1 MGSLGQ
7 QQERARE
14 ICGARA
20 REAGRWAGR
29 VGESW
34 AELERSW
41 AVVWA
46 ARGERRRGL
55 IGSGRA
61 GKGGER
67 VGPVLGVGL
76 GFFLIFISFPLFFF
90 LFQTKLTLF
99 EFKFEFEFKPHSI
112 K

>member
-1 MGSLGQ
+1 M
-7 QQERARE
+7 
-14 ICGARA
+14 
-20 REAGRWAGR
+20 
-29 VGESW
+29 GESW

-76 GFFLIFISFPLFFF
+76 GFGFGFLSHSISFPSLFYSSSN
-90 LFQTKLTLF
+90 
-99 EFKFEFEFKPHSI
+99 KPI
-112 K
+112 